1 MDQLKLTMLLDSYGF
16 DTLLEYAGVAPEKA
30 LEVLILEGLIDL
42 KDYFND
48 DGELDE

>member
-16 DTLLEYAGVAPEKA
+16 DKLLENSDVLPEKA

-42 KDYFND
+42 DDYFNV